1 MKRKRREKKID
12 FGLVFL
18 INPVTGELFSFIV
31 FLGTYL
37 LFFLHYTWYVHTA
50 TKGVRVVPWIKYS
63 APEDTWE
70 LLQEGYISL

>member
-1 MKRKRREKKID
+1 
-12 FGLVFL
+12 
-18 INPVTGELFSFIV
+18 
-31 FLGTYL
+31 
-37 LFFLHYTWYVHTA
+37 VHTA